1 MPLNQEQLDYFS
13 QLEQA
18 RGLPAGT
25 LQGMAMIESRGGSVP
40 DRRGSQFQGMFQLG
54 NAVRKQ
60 YGVTNPQDWQ
70 QSAQGAAGYAADNAR
85 VLQARG
91 LPVTP
96 VGLYMLHQQGP
107 RGGVNL
113 LSHPDAPAG
122 TVANPAFIASNRG
135 NPNAP
140 ARDFINIWAQ
150 KFGGASPTMV
160 AQAPAAAAPSTPAPA
175 PIAAAPAPAQPAGL
189 LGGTPQTQ
197 ITANSPAAAA
207 PMPKGITGQGVQ
219 KFGQALS
226 DIAAR
231 SSQEDPI
238 AAEYMRDFAQRAAS
252 QYAALQKAA
261 LI

>member
-18 RGLPAGT
+18 RGLPPGT
-25 LQGMAMIESRGGSVP
+25 LQGMAGIESNYGAAR

-60 YGVTNPQDWQ
+60 YGVTNPQDWR
-70 QSAQGAAGYAADNAR
+70 QSAAGAAGYAADNAR
-85 VLQARG
+85 VLQAHN

-96 VGLYMLHQQGP
+96 VSLYLLHQQGP
-107 RGGVNL
+107 GGGTAL

-122 TVANPAFIASNRG
+122 SLINPAYITSNRG

-140 ARDFINIWAQ
+140 AREFVNIWAQ
-150 KFGGASPTMV
+150 KYGGASPMMV
-160 AQAPAAAAPSTPAPA
+160 ASAPATNAPVAP
-175 PIAAAPAPAQPAGL
+175 PQSAPAQPAGL
-189 LGGTPQTQ
+189 LGGNPQTQ
-197 ITANSPAAAA
+197 ITANSPAQAA
-207 PMPKGITGQGVQ
+207 PAPRGITGQGVQ

-231 SSQEDPI
+231 SSQEDPL

-252 QYAALQKAA
+252 QYAALGKGV